1 MSAPVVTAFSA
12 SPLDRGGDSRNDPA
26 WMAARTA
33 DPAALSLA
41 MIDGRPRLE
50 TVEGQDRLAWAPLS
64 RLLPLSDAE
73 PAFLGFWKEAPVFA
87 CSVPE
92 VRAAELESLMGPGDH
107 PDMRA
112 AAARLPMGDLAMAGA
127 AKGLFDWH
135 GRNRFCPGCGQETQ
149 VASGG
154 WRRTCGPCAVEHYPR
169 VDPVCIMLP
178 VWSGGAEPICLL
190 GRQAA
195 WPAGRMSAL
204 AGFMEPG
211 ESLEEACAREVKEE
225 AGLTV
230 TSVRYLASQPWP
242 FPHQLMLGLIAE
254 VTDDKAQ
261 PDLTELEAVAWLT
274 RAEARAVLDGRHPD
288 ILAPF
293 PFAIAH
299 TLLRAWAYDADD
311 ASSDQL

>member
-1 MSAPVVTAFSA
+1 MSTPVVTAFSA
-12 SPLDRGGDSRNDPA
+12 SPLDRGGDARNDPE
-26 WMAARTA
+26 WMAARRA

-41 MIDGRPRLE
+41 MIDGHPRLE
-50 TVEGQDRLAWAPLS
+50 SVEGQDRLAWASLA
-64 RLLPLSDAE
+64 RLQALADRE
-73 PAFLGFWKEAPVFA
+73 PVFLGLWKEAPVFA
-87 CSVPE
+87 CSLPE
-92 VRAAELESLMGPGDH
+92 SRVRDLDILMGPGDQ

-127 AKGLFDWH
+127 ARGLFDWH
-135 GRNRFCPGCGQETQ
+135 GRNGFCPNCATATEI
-149 VASGG
+149 ASGG
-154 WRRTCGPCAVEHYPR
+154 WRRHCPACAAEHYPR

-178 VWSGGAEPICLL
+178 VYSGGAEPICLL

-230 TSVRYLASQPWP
+230 TTVHYLASQPWP
-242 FPHQLMLGLIAE
+242 FPHQLMIGLIAE
-254 VTDDKAQ
+254 VTDSNAQ
-261 PDLTELEAVAWLT
+261 PDLTELEAVTWLT
-274 RAEARAVLDGRHPD
+274 RGEAREVLDGRHPD
-288 ILAPF
+288 IVAPF

-299 TLLRAWAYDADD
+299 TLLRAGVEGPDAP
-311 ASSDQL
+311 APT

>member
-1 MSAPVVTAFSA
+1 MSRPLITAFSA
-12 SPLDRGGDSRNDPA
+12 SPLDRGGDSRNDPD
-26 WMAARTA
+26 WMAARRA
-33 DPAALSLA
+33 HPAALA
-41 MIDGRPRLE
+41 MALIDGRPRLE
-50 TVEGQDRLAWAPLS
+50 PVGDQERLAWAPLP
-64 RLLPLSDAE
+64 RLSPLSPDE
-73 PAFLGFWKEAPVFA
+73 PVFLGLWKEAPVFA

-92 VRAAELESLMGPGDH
+92 GCLADLETLMGPGDH

-112 AAARLPMGDLAMAGA
+112 AAPRLPAGDLAMAGA

-135 GRNRFCPGCGQETQ
+135 GRNRFCPGCGRETRM
-149 VASGG
+149 ASGG
-154 WRRTCGPCAVEHYPR
+154 WRRACEACGAEHYPR

-178 VWSGGAEPICLL
+178 VYNGGAEPICLL

-242 FPHQLMLGLIAE
+242 FPHQLMIGLIAE
-254 VTDDKAQ
+254 VRDNDAQ
-261 PDLTELEAVAWLT
+261 PDLTELEAVRWLT
-274 RAEARAVLDGRHPD
+274 RGEARQVLEGRHPD
-288 ILAPF
+288 VVAPY

-299 TLLRAWAYDADD
+299 SLLKAWVDD
-311 ASSDQL
+311 I

>member
-12 SPLDRGGDSRNDPA
+12 SPLDRGGDARNDPA

-41 MIDGRPRLE
+41 IIDGRPRLE

-64 RLLPLSDAE
+64 RLVPLSDAE
-73 PAFLGFWKEAPVFA
+73 PVFLGLWKEAPVFA

-92 VRAAELESLMGPGDH
+92 VRSAEMESLMGPGDH

-112 AAARLPMGDLAMAGA
+112 VAARVPMGDLAMAGA

-135 GRNRFCPGCGQETQ
+135 RRNGFCPGCGQETQ

-154 WRRTCGPCAVEHYPR
+154 WRRTCAPCGVEHYPR

-178 VWSGGAEPICLL
+178 VYSGGAEPMCLL
-190 GRQAA
+190 GRQAS

-242 FPHQLMLGLIAE
+242 FPHQLMIGLIAE
-254 VTDDKAQ
+254 VSDDKAQ
-261 PDLTELEAVAWLT
+261 PDLTELEAVRWLT
-274 RAEARAVLDGRHPD
+274 RDEARQVLEGRPPD
-288 ILAPF
+288 VVAPY

-299 TLLRAWAYDADD
+299 SLLKAWVDD
-311 ASSDQL
+311 I